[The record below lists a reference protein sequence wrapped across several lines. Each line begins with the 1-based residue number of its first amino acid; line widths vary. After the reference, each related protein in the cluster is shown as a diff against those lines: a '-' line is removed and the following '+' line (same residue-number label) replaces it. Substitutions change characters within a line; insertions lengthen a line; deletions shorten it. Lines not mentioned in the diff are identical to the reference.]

1 MKSDMMD
8 CQWQAVLVMVSTF
21 KRHSILHNITTKIS
35 RNAMTMFDILA
46 YLSQLMTAFT
56 SHLALFLALVSQDG
70 SVIMKGGVTHVERFV
85 RE

>member
-1 MKSDMMD
+1 VASSVGNGFDVQK
-8 CQWQAVLVMVSTF
+8 AF
-21 KRHSILHNITTKIS
+21 HSPQHYYENFS
-35 RNAMTMFDILA
+35 ECDVMTMFDILA

>member
-1 MKSDMMD
+1 
-8 CQWQAVLVMVSTF
+8 
-21 KRHSILHNITTKIS
+21 
-35 RNAMTMFDILA
+35 MTMFDILA

-85 RE
+85 WE